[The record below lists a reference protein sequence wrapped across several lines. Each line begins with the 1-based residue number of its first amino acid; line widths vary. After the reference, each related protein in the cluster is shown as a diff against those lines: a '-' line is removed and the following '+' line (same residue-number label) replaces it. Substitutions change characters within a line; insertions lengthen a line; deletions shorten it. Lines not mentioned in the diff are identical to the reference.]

1 MHLFEID
8 TIKLIV
14 NYQWSLMKPMILK
27 FLFIPFIV
35 NMIVYNSSCVST
47 YESYRLYPDDIWV
60 KILNN
65 IVQLVI
71 LLFTVQTI
79 FIEYKQI

>member
-35 NMIVYNSSCVST
+35 NMIVYNYYCVST

-65 IVQLVI
+65 IV
-71 LLFTVQTI
+71 
-79 FIEYKQI
+79 